1 MYKNSPLNP
10 TSSSY
15 LWLERKLLT
24 STFEAPKDG
33 TNNHLPL
40 KNSWF
45 KTFNEQRL
53 KKLLYL
59 LSSQFFILLNLQLLP
74 SKAVWWSPQGL
85 EKVSV
90 LSICLFPPWAGKK
103 LIFSN
108 TKKKKEKNT
117 RAQRWLNLVYSQRTN
132 AMHKW
137 NSVFKK
143 CEMPTGR
150 WFSQPFKGKG
160 SMEANCMPLDKLFH
174 PIHAVLLVDIPN
186 LTLASSMKK
195 TRSLVLRCL
204 HSVMQKHWSYSLEI
218 F

>member
-108 TKKKKEKNT
+108 TKKKK
-117 RAQRWLNLVYSQRTN
+117 
-132 AMHKW
+132 
-137 NSVFKK
+137 
-143 CEMPTGR
+143 
-150 WFSQPFKGKG
+150 
-160 SMEANCMPLDKLFH
+160 
-174 PIHAVLLVDIPN
+174 
-186 LTLASSMKK
+186 KK
-195 TRSLVLRCL
+195 TQEHRDDSIWFTLKEQMLCTNGTLCLKNVKCLQADDFHNLLRGKAAWKPTVCPL
-204 HSVMQKHWSYSLEI
+204 TNYFIQYTQSCW
-218 F
+218 